1 MGALNQLVTFYKTA
15 DVERAFDTI
24 PSLFVLVKNCTKTFK
39 ESNFNVAKVLLELFT
54 VMFDIHTQL
63 VRAPES
69 YFYTSATKL
78 AVEKVG
84 DRKLSDASSAC
95 LSSICTVK
103 DPQLVLAVAVK
114 TIGDVKS
121 PLVHEGLLDWFK
133 TFCNDFGV
141 ASLGGG
147 IQDTLSWVL
156 KVRLVRSI
164 FLLFIGLDILNA
176 CLSIHYRNA
185 RATI

>member
-133 TFCNDFGV
+133 TFCNDFGA
-141 ASLGGG
+141 ASLQSKG

-156 KVRLVRSI
+156 KVRLV
-164 FLLFIGLDILNA
+164 
-176 CLSIHYRNA
+176 
-185 RATI
+185 